1 MNILENIKYYA
12 ATSESR
18 IAIKSGDSVLTY
30 KQLEEYSNRLAA
42 WINRNLSSNKVPI
55 VVYGHK
61 NPYMVVCFLACVKS
75 GRAYCPQD
83 ISIPDTRVMDT
94 AECVNPEVI
103 FKVEG
108 DMDFDGYNVKNLDS
122 IKKIIEEEQ
131 EEYCP
136 EWATKPEDT
145 YEEQLNA
152 VLNTYDYLLTQE
164 LKGAV
169 AILKRYFLSDAANQ
183 ADTLLALTT
192 EGSDCALSIVE
203 QPPLDGTKIAL
214 WVYLLTDVQTQVL
227 HNGLF
232 EVKHSAY
239 RHFWGGSA
247 FNRAANSE
255 YQTRLLLNDYVMQLM
270 EQGCKLA
277 DNCIRTWFFVQN
289 VDVNYAGVVKA
300 RNEVFVTQNLT
311 EKTHYISSTGIDGR
325 HADPKVLVQM
335 DTYAVAG
342 MQPEQIH
349 FLYAPTH
356 LNPTYE
362 YGVSFERGTYV
373 DYGDRRQVF
382 ISGTA
387 SINNKGDV
395 VYPGN
400 IRKQTERMWEN
411 VETLLKEAY
420 CTFEDLGQM
429 IVYLRDIAD
438 YTVVKAMYDK
448 RFPHTPKVFV
458 HAPVCRPG
466 WLIEME
472 CMGVKACKNKD
483 YASF

>member
-1 MNILENIKYYA
+1 MNNKEQQNIQ
-12 ATSESR
+12 SE
-18 IAIKSGDSVLTY
+18 KTLT
-30 KQLEEYSNRLAA
+30 E
-42 WINRNLSSNKVPI
+42 
-55 VVYGHK
+55 
-61 NPYMVVCFLACVKS
+61 
-75 GRAYCPQD
+75 
-83 ISIPDTRVMDT
+83 
-94 AECVNPEVI
+94 I
-103 FKVEG
+103 FK
-108 DMDFDGYNVKNLDS
+108 YNAEAGAS
-122 IKKIIEEEQ
+122 
-131 EEYCP
+131 EYHVMIHS
-136 EWATKPEDT
+136 TKPEDT

-152 VLNTYDYLLTQE
+152 VLNTYDNLLAKE
-164 LKGAV
+164 LEGGVAV
-169 AILKRYFLSDAANQ
+169 FKRYFLSDAANQ

-214 WVYLLTDVQTQVL
+214 WVYLQTDIQTQVL

-232 EVKHSAY
+232 EVKHGAY
-239 RHFWGGSA
+239 RHLWAGSA

-270 EQGCKLA
+270 EQGCRLA
-277 DNCIRTWFFVQN
+277 DHCIRTWFFVQN

-311 EKTHYISSTGIDGR
+311 EKTHYISSTGIGGR

-335 DTYAVAG
+335 DTYAIAG
-342 MQPEQIH
+342 VKPEQIH

-387 SINNKGDV
+387 SINNKGEV
-395 VYPGN
+395 VHPGD

-411 VETLLKEAY
+411 VEVLLQEAD
-420 CTFEDLGQM
+420 CTFDDLGQM
-429 IVYLRDIAD
+429 IVYLRDITD
-438 YTVVKAMYDK
+438 YTVVKGMYDK